1 MRKGSLKC
9 STHSQSY
16 SPENISPSDTAAFT
30 PSLFLDMY
38 KATSEGQVRK
48 RTVCRAEVSRFISLK
63 LKKKM
68 LLTSCTR
75 EETAQIECSVL
86 QMTKEKSGKQ
96 GHGTPCL
103 SPAWYLSACQPSAV
117 TLPGVCH
124 LSTTKQAAGEERST
138 AKDTADETVPHL
150 SL

>member
-9 STHSQSY
+9 STHSQSS

-30 PSLFLDMY
+30 PSPFLDMY
-38 KATSEGQVRK
+38 KATSGGRVRK
-48 RTVCRAEVSRFISLK
+48 RTVCRAEVSRFISLE
-63 LKKKM
+63 LKKL

-75 EETAQIECSVL
+75 EETGQIERNTL
-86 QMTKEKSGKQ
+86 QITKEKTGMQ

-103 SPAWYLSACQPSAV
+103 SPVRYLSACQPSAV